1 MYTQNQKNITKNKDY
16 DTLTSKDY
24 DTLTHLYSYY
34 ERSLT
39 CYGVNGLPRFDLC
52 HLTIPL

>member
-1 MYTQNQKNITKNKDY
+1 MYTQNQKNNTKNKDY

-24 DTLTHLYSYY
+24 GTLTHLYSYY